1 MLDMIGDK
9 RKRAQIL
16 RSQTYEPNR
25 LLDFVKSEIG
35 IETDRKFS
43 SILNVHPSM
52 ISKIRQKKTL
62 MNADILLSIHELTGI
77 PIKEIKRKMGQ

>member
-1 MLDMIGDK
+1 MIDDK
-9 RKRAQIL
+9 RKREEIL
-16 RSQTYEPNR
+16 RSEVYDPNR

-43 SILNVHPSM
+43 SILNVNPSM

-62 MNADILLSIHELTGI
+62 MNADILLSIHDLTDM
-77 PIKEIKRKMGQ
+77 PIKEIKRKMGL